1 MSQKS
6 TLLRRT
12 ALLAGCA
19 FVATSGARVA
29 FAQDTG
35 NGQLEEIVVT
45 AQKRGENIQ
54 EVPSGVTA
62 LSAQLLKDV
71 HATQLVDI
79 GAYVPALQI
88 DSAGSPGQT
97 TISIRGIAPIGRGAT
112 VSTYIDDAPVGS
124 SSSYGGGNSFALD
137 LLPYDVQR
145 LEVLRGPQGTL
156 YGASSMGGLLKY
168 VLTEPSL
175 DTFEARIG
183 GDVFGMAD
191 AGKPGGGFRGTVSG
205 PIVDGELGFTA
216 SYAREDTPGFINNF
230 ATGQADQNGF
240 KQQSARVGF
249 LWKPSDDL
257 TVKFNALYQQVDAA
271 GDANVALNPTT
282 LQPIGGPRSDN
293 NLTGQPFLKQI
304 QFYSLDVNYELP
316 WAELVAASSYTNTRT
331 SQPTDASYTYG
342 VAFPYFGLPA
352 GESQYLYSLHLQK
365 FTQEIRLQSLPNTRL
380 EWLAGVFFTYENSK
394 NFQSPS
400 ALTLA
405 GAPIAGF
412 DPLFAGQL
420 PSTYNE
426 YAAFGSVTYHVTDAF
441 EVLGGM
447 RYSENNQV
455 FSEFGGGP
463 LTGPISLLDQK
474 SHEGVAT
481 YSAGLRYHITDKVMA
496 YLRIASGYQPG
507 GPNLAVN
514 GIPPTFHSD
523 TLTNYEFGVKS
534 QFWDDRVLL
543 DLDAFEIDWNDIQL
557 LSNGAGFNYVLN
569 GGSARSQGIEANA
582 SVRPI
587 NGLSLDGTLAYV
599 DSVLTQDVPQ
609 IGGLSG
615 DRLPSIPLF
624 SGSFRATYSQP
635 LNEEWMGS
643 IGAGVRVEG
652 SRYSDVNSAYDSRR
666 VPAYAALDLNVSI
679 SSDRYT
685 VQIFAKN
692 VADEHAYLTYLPLV
706 NQATGSITQIE
717 ATAIQPRVVGL
728 SVDAKF

>member
-1 MSQKS
+1 MNQKA
-6 TLLRRT
+6 TLPRRP

-19 FVATSGARVA
+19 A
-29 FAQDTG
+29 FALSCTG
-35 NGQLEEIVVT
+35 TTLAQGTSAGQIEEIVVT

-54 EVPSGVTA
+54 EVPSGVSSV
-62 LSAQLLKDV
+62 SAQLLKDL

-79 GAYVPALQI
+79 AAYVPALQI

-112 VSTYIDDAPVGS
+112 VATYIDDVPVGS
-124 SSSYGGGNSFALD
+124 SSSYGGGNSFQLD
-137 LLPYDVQR
+137 LLPYDIQR

-175 DTFEARIG
+175 EKFEAKIG

-205 PIVDGELGFTA
+205 PVIDGELGFTV
-216 SYAREDTPGFINNF
+216 SYAREDTPGFIDNF
-230 ATGQADQNGF
+230 ATGRTDQNGF
-240 KQQSARVGF
+240 QQQSARVG
-249 LWKPSDDL
+249 LYWKPSDDL
-257 TVKFNALYQQVDAA
+257 TVKFNGLYQQVKAA
-271 GDANVALNPTT
+271 GDANVALDSTT
-282 LQPIGGPRSDN
+282 LQPIGGSRGDN
-293 NLTGQPFLKQI
+293 NLTDQPFSKQI
-304 QFYSLDVNYELP
+304 QYYSLDINYTLP
-316 WAELVAASSYTNTRT
+316 WAELVSATGYNNTRT

-342 VAFPYFGLPA
+342 VAFPFFGLPA

-365 FTQEIRLQSLPNTRL
+365 FTQEVRLQSLPDTRL

-400 ALTLA
+400 ALTLT
-405 GAPIAGF
+405 GEPIDGF
-412 DPLFAGQL
+412 NPLFVGQL

-426 YAAFGSVTYHVTDAF
+426 YAAFGSVNYHVTDDL

-481 YSAGLRYHITDKVMA
+481 YSSGIRYHITDKVMA

-507 GPNLAVN
+507 GPNLAVK
-514 GIPPTFHSD
+514 GLPPTFGSD
-523 TLTNYEFGVKS
+523 TLTNYEVGVKS
-534 QFWDDRVLL
+534 QFWDDRVLV
-543 DLDAFEIDWNDIQL
+543 DVDAFEIDWNDIQL

-569 GGSARSQGIEANA
+569 GGSARSRGIEANA

-587 NGLSLDGTLAYV
+587 AGLVLDGTFAYI
-599 DSVLTQDVPQ
+599 DSVLTQDVPE
-609 IGGLSG
+609 IGGVNG
-615 DRLPSIPLF
+615 DRLPNVPRF
-624 SGSFRATYSQP
+624 SGSFRASYSQP
-635 LNEEWMGS
+635 ISEEWMGN

-666 VPAYAALDLNVSI
+666 IPAYAALDLNASI
-679 SSDRYT
+679 SDERYT
-685 VQIFAKN
+685 IQIFAKN
-692 VADEHAYLTYLPLV
+692 ITDEHASLTYLPLV
-706 NQATGSITQIE
+706 NQATGSLTQIE
-717 ATAIQPRVVGL
+717 ATTIQPRVIGL